1 MIRRAEYVPEYDIP
15 PTQFALDK
23 EYGQQGEALTRSF
36 LAAIGSGSFEVKTDR
51 YRNGRMIIETEH
63 LPAQDAKTN
72 NWQLSGINTTKA
84 TWWVYVYT
92 LNGAFVIIDVQ
103 RLKRYLRRNPSLF
116 NWETKRTFGTK
127 TNNPARGWLLEPSQV
142 IDLMTNA
149 AYDGPTALHP
159 SHTV

>member
-1 MIRRAEYVPEYDIP
+1 
-15 PTQFALDK
+15 
-23 EYGQQGEALTRSF
+23 
-36 LAAIGSGSFEVKTDR
+36 
-51 YRNGRMIIETEH
+51 

-116 NWETKRTFGTK
+116 NWETKRTFGNK

-142 IDLMTNA
+142 IDLMTNP